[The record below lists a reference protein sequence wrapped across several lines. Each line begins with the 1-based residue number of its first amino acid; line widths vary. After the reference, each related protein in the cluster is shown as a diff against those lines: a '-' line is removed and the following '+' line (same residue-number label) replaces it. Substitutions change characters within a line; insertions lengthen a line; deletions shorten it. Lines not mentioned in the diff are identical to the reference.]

1 MASQFTLTPEKKAR
15 IAESRKRAAAAKED
29 YDPAA
34 PEPQNRAVPLR
45 GDDPMLPIDLE
56 NQTMRE
62 RVASIP
68 RSIASGLGADMTY
81 ANRLGEDAAS
91 FVDFAPLL
99 GDAVG
104 VDDTI
109 QSAKR
114 GDWWDTGINAA
125 SSLAGVAPVG
135 GDILGKAIKKL
146 GKGAA
151 ADTGRE
157 ALTKAVRPK
166 GEKHQISGINLRQP
180 LDEMTFK
187 TEPSTKQ
194 PALQDVKE
202 FDLNAI
208 PEGSYITKFLGDRS
222 AGGKQ
227 VTEIGGRKVENPIE
241 LEGGIDFMRRPDAS
255 WASHPGVVSN
265 LTRQMN
271 TLQETGADV
280 FGASVGMGPHA
291 IDFSAMPLNAAMELV
306 NQKGIPDAARDALAA
321 RMKADWGAP
330 NKKGVIPFPAVPDFP
345 GLEGITPD
353 WIANNHEAAKKVV
366 KLLDTKGMADLGG
379 PDMGYARK
387 IVTDPAQLDDP
398 TGISGRRIVKAGPEA
413 VQHLTNP
420 EFPHADY
427 ASQMRMKGGG
437 YAGDTEGFPLEEFW
451 SDWMKSRPK
460 GEAPSNTMYAFGRQD
475 VAQKVT
481 PEWKD
486 RLLRLRE
493 YKLSD
498 EGKKLG
504 LAGAISA
511 GIITAAD
518 AQEMFGHTGE
528 RKDAL

>member
-45 GDDPMLPIDLE
+45 GDAPLQPIDLQ

-81 ANRLGEDAAS
+81 ANRLGEDAAN

-104 VDDTI
+104 IDDTI
-109 QSAKR
+109 QSAKQ
-114 GDWWDTGINAA
+114 GNWWDTGINAA
-125 SSLAGVAPVG
+125 GSLAGVAPVG
-135 GDILGKAIKKL
+135 GDMLGKAIKGL
-146 GKGAA
+146 AKG
-151 ADTGRE
+151 GERE
-157 ALTKAVRPK
+157 ALTKAIRPK

-180 LDEMTFK
+180 LDTMTFK

-194 PALQDVKE
+194 PSLQDVKE
-202 FDLNAI
+202 FDLNAV
-208 PEGSYITKFLGDRS
+208 PEGSYFTKFLGDRS

-227 VTEIGGRKVENPIE
+227 VTEIGGKKVENPIE
-241 LEGGIDFMRRPDAS
+241 LEGGRDFMRRPDAS

-271 TLQETGADV
+271 TLQETGKDV
-280 FGASVGMGPHA
+280 YGAFVGMGPHA
-291 IDFSAMPLNAAMELV
+291 IDFSAMPLNTALEMAKQGGGMPPAV
-306 NQKGIPDAARDALAA
+306 RDTLAA
-321 RMKADWGAP
+321 RMKVDWGAP
-330 NKKGVIPFPAVPDFP
+330 DKKGKIPFPAVPDFP
-345 GLEGITPD
+345 GIEGITPE
-353 WIANNHEAAKKVV
+353 WIANNHEAAKKLV
-366 KLLDTKGMADLGG
+366 KLMDTGQIAALGG

-387 IVTDPAQLDDP
+387 IVTDPFQLHDE
-398 TGISGRRIVKAGPEA
+398 TGVSGSRIVKAGPEA
-413 VQHLTNP
+413 VEHLTNP

-437 YAGDTEGFPLEEFW
+437 YAGDTEGFPLNEFW
-451 SDWMKSRPK
+451 SDWMKTRPK
-460 GEAPSNTMYAFGRQD
+460 GESPSNTMYSFGRQD
-475 VAQKVT
+475 VSQKVT
-481 PEWKD
+481 AEWKD
-486 RLLRLRE
+486 RLLKLRE
-493 YKLSD
+493 FKMSD

-511 GIITAAD
+511 GIITASE